1 MYRNP
6 FSDREIENRHAQMRT
21 ALAGQGL
28 AGAVFA
34 APETVF
40 WLTGLD
46 HWGFFA
52 PHLLIMPVDGRAIL
66 VTRAMERVTIEHQVK
81 SADFRGHSDDVT
93 AASAAAEV
101 IRGIGLASAPL
112 GLEEWTAGLSYGL
125 GTALKERTNALWRD
139 VSGAFVDRLRLKK
152 SEEEQQ
158 LLRRAA
164 AVTDR
169 AATAAIAAVHDG
181 ASEREVAAACLA
193 AMVRAGGD
201 PPGFGPF
208 LRPGNRLGEEHA
220 TWGDSRYRNGEPMFL
235 ELSGCV
241 ARYHAPLG
249 RLIHLGAVPDRDAAV
264 AEVAIAA
271 FEAVVAAL
279 VPGARAG
286 DVYAAWQAVVDN
298 AGLPH
303 YRRHHCGYAVGI
315 GYPPSWT
322 GGNSVTGLR
331 PGSDLVI
338 EETMSFHVLSWLMNT
353 GRGDYFLSNTVL
365 AGGGGAEVLT
375 RLQFGPMTR

>member
-6 FSDREIENRHAQMRT
+6 FSDREIENRQVQMRA

-46 HWGFFA
+46 HWGYFA

-81 SADFRGHSDDVT
+81 SAEFRGHSDDVT
-93 AASAAAEV
+93 AASAVAQV
-101 IRGIGLASAPL
+101 ISEIGLAGAPL
-112 GLEEWTAGLSYGL
+112 GLEEWTAGLSHGL
-125 GTALKERTNALWRD
+125 GTALKERTDALWRD

-158 LLRRAA
+158 LLRQAA

-169 AATAAIAAVHDG
+169 AATAAITAVHDG
-181 ASEREVAAACLA
+181 ATEREVAAACLA
-193 AMVRAGGD
+193 EMVRAGGD

-220 TWGDSRYRNGEPMFL
+220 TWGDAVYRNGEPMFL

-241 ARYHAPLG
+241 GRYHAPLG
-249 RLIHLGAVPDRDAAV
+249 RLVHLGAVPDRHAAM

-271 FEAVVAAL
+271 FEAAVAAL

-286 DVYAAWQAVVDN
+286 DVYAAWQAVVDD
-298 AGLPH
+298 AGLHH

-322 GGNSVTGLR
+322 GGNSVSGLR
-331 PGSDLVI
+331 PGSDLMI
-338 EETMSFHVLSWLMNT
+338 EDTMSFHVLSWLMNT
-353 GRGDYFLSNTVL
+353 GRGDYFLSNTLLV
-365 AGGGGAEVLT
+365 GRKGAEVLT
-375 RLQFGPMTR
+375 RLPFGPMTR

>member
-6 FSDREIENRHAQMRT
+6 FSDREIESRQARMRA
-21 ALAGQGL
+21 ALAGRGL
-28 AGAVFA
+28 AGGVFA

-46 HWGFFA
+46 HWGYFA
-52 PHLLIMPVDGRAIL
+52 PHLLIMPVDDRAVL
-66 VTRAMERVTIEHQVK
+66 VTRAMERVTVENQVK
-81 SADFRGHSDDVT
+81 SADFRGHPDDET
-93 AASAAAEV
+93 AAAAAAKVLRE
-101 IRGIGLASAPL
+101 IGLAGAPL

-125 GTALKERTNALWRD
+125 GAALKEGTDAHWSD
-139 VSGAFVDRLRLKK
+139 ISGAFIDRFRLKK
-152 SEEEQQ
+152 SEEELQ
-158 LLRRAA
+158 LVRRAA
-164 AVTDR
+164 AVSDS
-169 AATAAIAAVHDG
+169 AAAAAIAAVRDG
-181 ASEREVAAACLA
+181 ATEREVAATCLA

-220 TWGDSRYRNGEPMFL
+220 TWGDSAYRDGEPMFL

-241 ARYHAPLG
+241 GRYHAPLG
-249 RLIHLGAVPDRDAAV
+249 RLVHLGRVSDRDAAM

-271 FEAVVAAL
+271 FDAAVAAL
-279 VPGARAG
+279 VPGATAG
-286 DVYAAWQAVVDN
+286 AVYAAWQEVVDE
-298 AGLPH
+298 AGLAY

-322 GGNSVTGLR
+322 GGNSVIGLR
-331 PGSDLVI
+331 PGSDLEI
-338 EETMSFHVLSWLMNT
+338 EEAMSFHVLSWLMNT

-365 AGGGGAEVLT
+365 VGREGAEVLT
-375 RLQFGPMTR
+375 RLPFGPVVR